1 MFKTSIMLCYKRQEV
16 IHILLRLSFFFFLLD
31 IKQFRK
37 DFFNVREGVFIIKKS
52 TNSTAN

>member
-1 MFKTSIMLCYKRQEV
+1 MLCYKRQEV

-37 DFFNVREGVFIIKKS
+37 DFFNVREGVFIIEKP